1 MIKFFILLLCP
12 LLSLAVDFS
21 AGLGTEFP
29 IGWSVDGKAAFP
41 EQSIY
46 TRIRAGK
53 FVPFFTDS
61 MNNIAESQGFYN
73 GATGEIVA
81 ESLKDATHW
90 ELAVG
95 YQQNSKS
102 GWVTDLA
109 YTSISGKGN
118 VTGAVIA
125 EAVNGI
131 ILPNGTNIYE
141 VEGDLQNVTLR
152 VGYQWEFQPSMILTL
167 SGGVMKPVNS
177 DTNLDREV
185 TGPIQQA
192 ILDAANR
199 ELDEYMKDTYEND
212 VIIPLIGVTYMYG
225 F

>member
-1 MIKFFILLLCP
+1 MNKFFVLFFIP
-12 LLSLAVDFS
+12 IFSFAVKFS
-21 AGLGTEFP
+21 AGVGAEFP

-41 EQSIY
+41 EQNLY

-53 FVPFFTDS
+53 FIPFFTDS

-73 GATGEIVA
+73 AATGEIVA
-81 ESLKDATHW
+81 DSLKDATHW

-95 YQQNSKS
+95 FQQSSNA

-141 VEGDLQNVTLR
+141 IKGDLQNVTLR
-152 VGYQWEFQPSMILTL
+152 VGYQWELQPQMVLTL
-167 SGGVMKPVNS
+167 SGGIMKPIDS

-185 TGPIQQA
+185 TGPVQQA

-199 ELDEYMKDTYEND
+199 ELDQYMKDTYEND
-212 VIIPLIGVTYMYG
+212 VIIPLIGVTYMYR